1 MADMSQLR
9 RQAALKP
16 LPDDPASPEET
27 VTESDSQ
34 GYGEASPPGRQRST
48 RGRKKKEAATNKTVV
63 VRIEIPIDTY
73 MPLKRESLVT
83 DTPIS
88 RLVCELIE
96 KSYGGKG

>member
-1 MADMSQLR
+1 MADMSELR

-27 VTESDSQ
+27 IKVAESQ
-34 GYGEASPPGRQRST
+34 GYGEASPSGKSSSS
-48 RGRKKKEAATNKTVV
+48 RGRKRKEAATNKTVI

-83 DTPIS
+83 DTSIS
-88 RLVCELIE
+88 RLVCGMIE
-96 KSYGGKG
+96 KTYGGKG

>member
-1 MADMSQLR
+1 MADMTQLR

-16 LPDDPASPEET
+16 LPDEPASPEAT
-27 VTESDSQ
+27 VSKSDAQ
-34 GYGEASPPGRQRST
+34 GYGEAEPAAKPRSSRGGR
-48 RGRKKKEAATNKTVV
+48 RKPAPSDKKVI

-73 MPLKRESLVT
+73 LPLKRESLIT
-83 DTPIS
+83 DRSIS

>member
-1 MADMSQLR
+1 MSQLR

-34 GYGEASPPGRQRST
+34 GYGEADPPGRQRGT
-48 RGRKKKEAATNKTVV
+48 RGRKKKKEAATDKSVI
-63 VRIEIPIDTY
+63 VRIKIPIDTY
-73 MPLKRESLVT
+73 MPLKRESIVT